1 MVAGW
6 RFCSVPY
13 QASGFEPMTP
23 RGGPGHQE
31 ESDSFD
37 VPPVETINE
46 AKAAFSEPRRRLAT
60 LVFDSLIDS
69 DAVPEDHRLRFE
81 HDGLSLDLD
90 VAALPEGTGICGHVE
105 PTAARVVLHIRG
117 TDMAMVSDVDDARFA
132 FRPVPHTL
140 VRLSIEGSG
149 PDIWT
154 DWFRV

>member
-1 MVAGW
+1 MAPCG
-6 RFCSVPY
+6 
-13 QASGFEPMTP
+13 ASGHQDEP
-23 RGGPGHQE
+23 G
-31 ESDSFD
+31 SFD
-37 VPPVETINE
+37 VPPAETIDE
-46 AKAAFSEPRRRLAT
+46 AKAAFPAPRLRLAA

-69 DAVPEDHRLRFE
+69 DAAPEQHRLRFE

-90 VAALPEGTGICGHVE
+90 VAAVPEGTGISGRVE

-117 TDMAMVSDVDDARFA
+117 ADVAMVSDVDDARFA
-132 FRPVPHTL
+132 FRPVPHAL